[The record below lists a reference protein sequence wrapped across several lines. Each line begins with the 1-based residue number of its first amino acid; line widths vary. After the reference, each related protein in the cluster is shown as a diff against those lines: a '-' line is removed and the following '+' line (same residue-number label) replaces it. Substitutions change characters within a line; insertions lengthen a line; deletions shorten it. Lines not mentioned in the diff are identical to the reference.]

1 MEDINMDETLKEILE
16 SQHLKLIGLDD
27 TFQFKCRGCG
37 KCCKERED
45 IILNPRDIFR
55 IAKYLNLSHEQLIVK
70 FCDRYIGSD
79 SRMPIIRLKPRGV
92 NRVCPFL
99 EGKKCRVHFVKPAV
113 CALYPIGRMVQA
125 SNTEPFDPDQDI
137 VVGYTINPAD
147 CGSITK
153 THTVRSWLTRFG
165 IPVKDEFFSAW
176 NKMILS
182 LSMDLRKL
190 EEQSEVTDRVMD
202 MIWSSCYFALYLD
215 YDAKKEFLPQFKENS
230 RKLKTV
236 IEEIKSAL
244 LDFRTMPSNLE
255 NKQEGL
261 DS

>member
-1 MEDINMDETLKEILE
+1 MDETLKEILE
-16 SQHLKLIGLDD
+16 SQHLRLIELDD

-55 IAKYLNLSHEQLIVK
+55 IAKYLNLSHEQLIEK

-99 EGKKCRVHFVKPAV
+99 EGKKCRVHCVKPSI

-137 VVGYTINPAD
+137 VARYIINPAD

-153 THTVRSWLTRFG
+153 THTVRSWLTQFG
-165 IPVKDEFFSAW
+165 IPVEDEFYSAW
-176 NKMILS
+176 NKTLMS

-190 EEQSEVTDRVMD
+190 EEQSEVTDKVMD
-202 MIWSSCYFALYLD
+202 MIWSSCYIALYLD
-215 YDAKKEFLPQFKENS
+215 YDAEKEFLPQFKENS
-230 RKLKTV
+230 SKLKAM
-236 IEEIKSAL
+236 IEKIKSAL

-255 NKQEGL
+255 NEQEGL